1 MTATPAEIIHEL
13 PNRLRLRLFAGP
25 EVLLRVA
32 ASLRDLPGVSRARAN
47 SACASLTVSYDGRP
61 ETREAVL
68 ALARRPPPSTPRED
82 WRPPAAPYP
91 TRLTLAAAAA
101 IASLFTPASIAQA
114 ITLANVAGVIL
125 RGVAKTLRS
134 GVKSDSLDALAIGL
148 PTARGEFVTANV
160 TRFLLELAAYIEA
173 TTVKHSDELL
183 RSLLLKPPD
192 DVWVERDDGELARVP
207 FAELKGGER
216 VVVGAGETIP
226 VDGHVQTGEAYVNQS
241 TVTGE
246 SLPLPR
252 AAGDTALAGGVV
264 TAGRLVILAERVGSA
279 TTTGRVASYIQEAL
293 DRPAAI
299 QTTSSAL
306 ADKRV
311 GITLAS
317 AAGAFAISRDLRRI
331 ESVFMVDYSCAVK
344 LGTPIAI
351 KSGMYRAARA
361 GCLVKSGCAMEAL
374 AKVDTVVFD
383 KTGTLTHNTLEVTD
397 ICPLD
402 PDIDEERAA
411 AMIAS
416 LGEHTSHPIARAV
429 VQLAEKR
436 HLAHIPHEEVN
447 FIIGHGVEAK
457 IDGRNIRFGS
467 RHFLEDD
474 ARVSFADARDRV
486 KAFEAEGKSLLYVAC
501 DDRPLAVFALRDRLR
516 AESAETLARLRMRGV
531 KRLVMITGDRQ
542 ASAMAFG
549 KRLGLDAVHY
559 EQRPEDKA
567 RLIAALKQ
575 EGCRIAYV
583 GDGVNDGPALIEADV
598 GVSMPRAADIAR
610 ATADIVLLEDR
621 LDSLVTI
628 LSLAQ
633 DTVRLIHSNFAVA
646 VGVNTAILA
655 GAVSGNLAPVAASL
669 LHNGATI
676 AVLLRALL
684 GGRSEKEGE
693 PTPIGKSD
701 PNAFETNK
709 RALATLDA

>member
-1 MTATPAEIIHEL
+1 MTATALEIVHEL
-13 PNRLRLRLFAGP
+13 PKRLRLRLAASP
-25 EVLLRVA
+25 EVLARAA
-32 ASLRDLPGVSRARAN
+32 ASLRDLPGVSEVRAN
-47 SACASLTVSYDGRP
+47 RACASLAVSYDGQT
-61 ETREAVL
+61 ETREAI
-68 ALARRPPPSTPRED
+68 LARARHPLTTAREA
-82 WRPPAAPYP
+82 WQAPAAANP
-91 TRLTLAAAAA
+91 TRLTFAAAAA
-101 IASLFTPASIAQA
+101 VASLFMPVPLARA
-114 ITLANVAGVIL
+114 ITLANVAGVVL
-125 RGVAKTLRS
+125 RGAAQALRATLKT
-134 GVKSDSLDALAIGL
+134 DALDALAIGL

-160 TRFLLELAAYIEA
+160 ARFLLELAGYIET
-173 TTVKHSDELL
+173 TTVQRSDELL

-192 DVWVERDDGELARVP
+192 DVWIERDDGELARVP

-226 VDGHVQTGEAYVNQS
+226 VDGHVQTGDAYVDQS

-252 AAGDTALAGGVV
+252 GAGDQALAGGVV
-264 TAGRLVILAERVGSA
+264 TAGRLVILAERVGAA
-279 TTTGRVASYIQEAL
+279 TTTGRIAGYIQEGL
-293 DRPAAI
+293 DRPSNI
-299 QTTSSAL
+299 QTASSAL

-317 AAGAFAISRDLRRI
+317 AGAVFALTGDLRRI

-351 KSGMYRAARA
+351 KSAMYRAARM
-361 GCLVKSGCAMEAL
+361 GCLVKSGSAIEAL
-374 AKVDTVVFD
+374 AGIDTVVFD

-402 PDIDEERAA
+402 RDIDEERVA

-436 HLAHIPHEEVN
+436 HLAHIPHEEVS
-447 FIIGHGVEAK
+447 FIVGHGVEARVE
-457 IDGRNIRFGS
+457 GRRIRFGS

-474 ARVSFADARDRV
+474 ERVSFAGARDRV
-486 KAFEAEGKSLLYVAC
+486 KTLEAEGKSLLYIAA
-501 DDRPLAVFALRDRLR
+501 DNRPIAVFALRDRLR
-516 AESAETLARLRMRGV
+516 AESAETLARLRAQGV
-531 KRLVMITGDRQ
+531 KRLIMITGDRQ
-542 ASAMAFG
+542 APAMAFA
-549 KRLGLDAVHY
+549 KMLGLDAVHY

-567 RLIAALKQ
+567 RVIAALKQ

-583 GDGVNDGPALIEADV
+583 GDGVNDGPGLMEADV

-610 ATADIVLLEDR
+610 ATAGIVLLEDR

-633 DTVRLIHSNFAVA
+633 NTMRLIHSNFAVA

-655 GAVSGNLAPVAASL
+655 GAASGVLAPVASAA

-684 GGRSEKEGE
+684 GGRSTQQGLGSGHRG
-693 PTPIGKSD
+693 I
-701 PNAFETNK
+701 
-709 RALATLDA
+709 